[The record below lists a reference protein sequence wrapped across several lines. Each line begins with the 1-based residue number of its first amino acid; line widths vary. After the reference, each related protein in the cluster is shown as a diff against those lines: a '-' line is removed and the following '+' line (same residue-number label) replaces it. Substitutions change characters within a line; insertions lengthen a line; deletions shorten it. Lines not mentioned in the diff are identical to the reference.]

1 MMKKLAFLIAVVIV
15 ALAITL
21 ALTKAPTDPVAYNP
35 PKKPAMTGVLAP
47 NTLLQK
53 AELLAKGKINGP
65 EDVAVDD
72 QGRVYGGTWE
82 GKILRVLPDGKVE
95 TFADTGGRPM
105 GMKFDQNGNLVVC
118 DAYKGLLSVD
128 KRGAISVLATSAE
141 GKPFKFIDALDIG
154 DNGAIYFTEASNKFD
169 LRDYLYEFFESRP
182 NGRFMS
188 YDPATKQVTVLM
200 KDLYFANGV
209 AVSQNQ
215 DFVLVNETSRYRV
228 KRYWLAGPKAGTN
241 DIFID
246 NLPGFPDNLSSNGK
260 GRFWLALITPRDPA
274 LDLISP
280 YPFIKLIVTKLPKF
294 AIPKEKR
301 YGLVLSLNEQGEIT
315 QSLQDPSG
323 EHLFEV
329 TSAQE
334 YGGYLYLGSLNA
346 DRIGKYKVGE

>member
-82 GKILRVLPDGKVE
+82 GKILRVLPDGK
-95 TFADTGGRPM
+95 
-105 GMKFDQNGNLVVC
+105 
-118 DAYKGLLSVD
+118 VD